1 MSALSTLAPEDAA
14 LARALHAVAME
25 APWSEDS
32 FRELMKNPML
42 LAYGVRDGDERLD
55 AMLLMRTLP
64 GEAEVYTVAVCP
76 TRRREGLAR
85 KLMTHGLTEARARG
99 AEAVFLEVD
108 EGNDGARALYQGL
121 GFSVIG
127 RRKGYYRSS
136 SGADAILMR
145 LDLPVSNSAA

>member
-1 MSALSTLAPEDAA
+1 MTGLCTLAPEDAP
-14 LARALHAVAME
+14 LARALHATAMD

-42 LAYGVRDGDERLD
+42 LAYGVRNGEARLD
-55 AMLLMRTLP
+55 AMLLIRTLP

-76 TRRREGLAR
+76 TRRREGLGRA
-85 KLMTHGLTEARARG
+85 LMKHGLAEAGSRG

-108 EGNDGARALYQGL
+108 EGNDSARALYESL
-121 GFSVIG
+121 GFTTIG